1 MSIRENFNI
10 LRARF
15 IISAKIYFRYPLNII
30 LSLFSPI
37 IWLSPF
43 YFMAKAFQVE
53 GKISGF
59 ESYTGNSDFIGF
71 MVIGY
76 MMASYMG
83 VAMWSM
89 GFSLKEEMRQGV
101 LESNWSTPANKIL
114 LMVSQS
120 MFKFCIAT
128 LEIIIT
134 GVICHFIFD
143 FNITPD
149 ILKIIVI
156 LIPGIISLIGIG
168 IAISAMVLITKEANT
183 IIDISSGFLS
193 AFSGS
198 YFPLNVLPKSL
209 MVISFA
215 IPLTYLNDS
224 MRGIL
229 LGQKTFLPFKYELI
243 IIIMFTFLSA
253 FLGVFIF
260 NKTER
265 KCREL
270 GVVSG
275 H

>member
-1 MSIRENFNI
+1 MTIKENFNI

-15 IISAKIYFRYPLNII
+15 IISAKIYFRYPLNFI
-30 LSLFSPI
+30 LTLFDPI

-43 YFMAKAFQVE
+43 YFMSKAFEVG

-59 ESYTGNSDFIGF
+59 ESYTGNSDFVGF

-76 MMASYMG
+76 MMSSYMG
-83 VAMWSM
+83 VAMWSI

-101 LESNWSTPANKIL
+101 LESNWSTPANRIL
-114 LMVSQS
+114 LVVSQS
-120 MFKFCIAT
+120 IFRFFITT

-134 GVICHFIFD
+134 GVTCHFAFG

-149 ILKIIVI
+149 ILKAVTI

-168 IAISAMVLITKEANT
+168 LIVSSFVLITKEANT
-183 IIDISSGFLS
+183 IIDISNGFIS

-198 YFPLNVLPKSL
+198 YFPINILPRAL
-209 MVISFA
+209 MMISFI
-215 IPLTYLNDS
+215 IPVTYLNDS
-224 MRGIL
+224 IRGVLI
-229 LGQKTFLPFKYELI
+229 GQSTFLPLKYEFIILI
-243 IIIMFTFLSA
+243 GFTIISIIV
-253 FLGVFIF
+253 GGFIF
-260 NKTER
+260 NKIEK

-270 GVVSG
+270 GLLSG